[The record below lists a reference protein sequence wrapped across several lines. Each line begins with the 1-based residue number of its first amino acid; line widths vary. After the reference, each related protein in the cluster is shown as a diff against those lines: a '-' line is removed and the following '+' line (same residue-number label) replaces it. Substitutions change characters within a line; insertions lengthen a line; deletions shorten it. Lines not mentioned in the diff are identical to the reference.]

1 MSKANLDE
9 KNFIEANREDN
20 VSFKSFEDDS
30 ETKNLARLS
39 NFSLIKQIVSKASKE
54 DEVTNVDIRDASSV
68 QELIHIKSGD
78 NSKKTISEKASFDI
92 SDKAMSPLRYGYSIR
107 SFLEKNTNEETSG
120 YENNKNGENFH
131 YKDFYNEKYVD
142 NGHERIISRNKN
154 ESETDSGNKHKY
166 AAIFKNSNGSE
177 AVFNK
182 PESLHEIYKRLLK
195 CQ

>member
-1 MSKANLDE
+1 MVDRR
-9 KNFIEANREDN
+9 FIGAP
-20 VSFKSFEDDS
+20 
-30 ETKNLARLS
+30 
-39 NFSLIKQIVSKASKE
+39 
-54 DEVTNVDIRDASSV
+54 
-68 QELIHIKSGD
+68 
-78 NSKKTISEKASFDI
+78 KKTISEKASFDI